1 MRTIKTYVGTLNGVS
16 GMWCGFKPEG
26 AEIKEVRDILLPDD
40 GQELEKDGVRMSSA
54 WLKDGDTRFNYKEVE
69 IYDESGV
76 ENS

>member
-16 GMWCGFKPEG
+16 GLWCGFKPEG
-26 AEIKEVRDILLPDD
+26 AEITEVRDILLPDD

-54 WLKDGDTRFNYKEVE
+54 WLKDGDTRFDYKEVE

-76 ENS
+76 GNS

>member
-16 GMWCGFKPEG
+16 GMWCGFKPDG
-26 AEIKEVRDILLPDD
+26 AEITEVRDILLPDD

-69 IYDESGV
+69 IYDEPSMG
-76 ENS
+76 NS

>member
-16 GMWCGFKPEG
+16 GMWCGFKPDD
-26 AEIKEVRDILLPDD
+26 AEITEVRDILLPDD

-69 IYDESGV
+69 LGAE
-76 ENS
+76 

>member
-1 MRTIKTYVGTLNGVS
+1 MRISKTYVGTLNGVS

-26 AEIKEVRDILLPDD
+26 AEITEVRDILLPDD

-69 IYDESGV
+69 IYDESSV

>member
-16 GMWCGFKPEG
+16 GMWCGFKPDG
-26 AEIKEVRDILLPDD
+26 AEITEVRDILLPDD

-69 IYDESGV
+69 VMTDD
-76 ENS
+76 NQ

>member
-16 GMWCGFKPEG
+16 GLWCGFKPDD
-26 AEIKEVRDILLPDD
+26 AEITEVRDILLPDD

-69 IYDESGV
+69 LGAE
-76 ENS
+76 